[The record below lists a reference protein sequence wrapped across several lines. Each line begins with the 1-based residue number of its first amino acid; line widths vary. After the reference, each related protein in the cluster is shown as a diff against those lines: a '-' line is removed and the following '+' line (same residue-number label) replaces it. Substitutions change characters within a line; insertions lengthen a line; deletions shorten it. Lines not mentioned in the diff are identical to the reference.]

1 MSRASWRGLGAGLLG
16 EHVKPPLEGG
26 SDHRAE
32 PLGRD
37 DRDHGVEL
45 ALVEQLP
52 EIGVGARNPE
62 AGRGRVDA
70 LAAARPGGHALHA
83 GRRQKRPDRARSVF
97 PAPQGRDAQ
106 HHNITGTMSS

>member
-1 MSRASWRGLGAGLLG
+1 MSQGLLGGGGAGLLR
-16 EHVKPPLEGG
+16 EHVKPALEGR

-37 DRDHGVEL
+37 HRDHGVEL

-70 LAAARPGGHALHA
+70 LATARPGGHALHP
-83 GRRQKRPDRARSVF
+83 GRGQKRPDRARSVL
-97 PAPQGRDAQ
+97 PAPQSRDAQ
-106 HHNITGTMSS
+106 HHSITGTMSS